1 MHISHICFTIY
12 CIGIHQTIYFFRKSY
27 TKCTYRKFPSRNPGA
42 YLHTATFKRKN
53 DIYNTNYADIIFN
66 AQEAKVLMP
75 SGSGYNAID
84 GDLVRFR
91 CLMQNGVQSEMYEP
105 RFTGGL
111 ADDLL

>member
-1 MHISHICFTIY
+1 
-12 CIGIHQTIYFFRKSY
+12 
-27 TKCTYRKFPSRNPGA
+27 
-42 YLHTATFKRKN
+42 
-53 DIYNTNYADIIFN
+53 
-66 AQEAKVLMP
+66 MP
-75 SGSGYNAID
+75 NGSGYNAID